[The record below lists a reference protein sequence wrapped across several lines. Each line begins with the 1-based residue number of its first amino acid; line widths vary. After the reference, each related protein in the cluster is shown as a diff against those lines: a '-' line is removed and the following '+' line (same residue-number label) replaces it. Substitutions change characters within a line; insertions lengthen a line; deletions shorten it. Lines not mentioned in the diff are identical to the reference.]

1 MCSLK
6 HMKFIIRL
14 IYNFSNLLLIDEL
27 VDQFKRTFSKIDGI
41 LVVYLGS
48 GVGATE
54 MSTTFASLCLDKDRR
69 RVFAGVHV

>member
-1 MCSLK
+1 M
-6 HMKFIIRL
+6 
-14 IYNFSNLLLIDEL
+14 NLSTSSKEL

-41 LVVYLGS
+41 LVVSLGS